1 MKKEIK
7 KEIKEDLYN
16 GNPQKYEEDPERLE
30 YEAETKLRELADKGN
45 EEAIRELS
53 ERAF

>member
-7 KEIKEDLYN
+7 EQLYN
-16 GNPQKYEEDPERLE
+16 QNPQKYEDDPERLE
-30 YEAETKLRELADKGN
+30 YEVELKLRELADKGN

-53 ERAF
+53 RRVF